1 MKILT
6 RSSGIILGLAAI
18 TAFAATSQGQQPI
31 SVIYNGQ
38 AVQFDHAQ
46 PHRMGD
52 VVCVPLRK
60 VIESAGGTVEW
71 NSYDKSVTVQKG
83 DTHIEISTTDGTAKV
98 NGVDTPT
105 NGPVHIEDGTTMVP
119 VRFLA
124 DTLGASIQWDDV
136 YSQVNLSSNDAAAL
150 KTYPS
155 TTDITP
161 VPSTA
166 TTTDTTTSVTDLPP
180 VISTQPMGSVLQ
192 VKLDDNLSSETSMK
206 GDPFTATIDT
216 NGNADYFGLP
226 DGTKIKGHV
235 SFVQPMHD
243 GMPGVIGLSYDG
255 LILNDGR
262 RLSVW
267 ASPIGLDSDV
277 MKDDSGRWTVTASGN
292 TKDNLKFIGS
302 GSSMGTL
309 VPLLTTA
316 TTVTTEEIDA
326 ALPNRGEPNDVV
338 LSQGTTLGVRI
349 DKEAI
354 IRAPSN

>member
-6 RSSGIILGLAAI
+6 RNSGIILGLAAI
-18 TAFAATSQGQQPI
+18 TAFAATSQAQQPI
-31 SVIYNGQ
+31 SVTLNGQ
-38 AVQFDHAQ
+38 AIQFDNAQ

-52 VVCVPLRK
+52 TVCVPLRK
-60 VIESAGGTVEW
+60 VIESAGGSVEW
-71 NSYDKSVTVQKG
+71 NSYDKTVTAQKG
-83 DTHIEISTTDGTAKV
+83 DTQIEVNTADGTAKV

-105 NGPVHIEDGTTMVP
+105 NGPIHIEDGTTMVP

-136 YSQVNLSSNDAAAL
+136 YSQVTLNTNSPTAF
-150 KTYPS
+150 KTFPS
-155 TTDITP
+155 TTDVTP
-161 VPSTA
+161 VPSVA
-166 TTTDTTTSVTDLPP
+166 NPDTTTTVPDLPP
-180 VISTQPMGSVLQ
+180 IISTQPLGSVIQ
-192 VKLDDNLSSETSMK
+192 VKLDDDLSSNTSMK

-262 RLSVW
+262 RLSIW

-277 MKDDSGRWTVTASGN
+277 MRDDSGRWVVTSSGD

-302 GSSMGTL
+302 GSTSGVL
-309 VPLLTTA
+309 VPFLTTA
-316 TTVTTEEIDA
+316 TTVTSEEIDA
-326 ALPNRGEPNDVV
+326 ALPNKGEPNDVM
-338 LSQGTTLGVRI
+338 LSQGTVLGVRI

-354 IRAPSN
+354 IRAPNN